1 MKNRFF
7 TGQTLFQQLYHMRKL
22 FAKIHLWLSIPL
34 GIFIS
39 IICFTGAILVF
50 EQEIT
55 QALNPNLYRV
65 NVVSG
70 NTPLSPSQLAD
81 AISRQVPDSLQL
93 TSLQFAQDPKKPVW
107 ASFKNAGRKTLSVN
121 PYTGEVNGWSKSYP
135 FFQEVRKLHRWLLD
149 APAKKGEKSVGK
161 VIIGITTLLMV
172 VILISGLVIW
182 IPRTSKALKNRLCI
196 SCTKGWRR
204 FWYDSHVATGIYTL
218 VFLLIMALTGLTWS
232 FGWYRTAAYS
242 LFGATPQA
250 TESEH
255 GSTGKPHNMASAS
268 QRSHQNPGR
277 QTDIDHRTSPHRK
290 DTGKSENHP
299 KGQQRLYRTW
309 DQVLANL
316 QQTYPVYTSIKLKQ
330 GSAQIVTSPEGS
342 LRKSDTARF
351 QNEDGV
357 ITGITTSGQAPASQK
372 MKGYFYSFHTGT
384 WGGIWTK
391 ILYCLAAFLGGILPL
406 SGYYLWYKKKKGS
419 PSRRN
424 IR

>member
-1 MKNRFF
+1 
-7 TGQTLFQQLYHMRKL
+7 MRKF

-39 IICFTGAILVF
+39 IICLTGAILVF

-55 QALNPNLYRV
+55 QALNPHLYRV
-65 NVVSG
+65 ETASG
-70 NTPLSPSQLAD
+70 NTPLSPSQLAE

-93 TSLQFAQDPKKPVW
+93 TSLQFARDPEKPVW
-107 ASFKNAGRKTLSVN
+107 AGFKNAGRKTLSVN
-121 PYTGEVNGWSKSYP
+121 PYTGEVNGWSKNYP

-149 APAKKGEKSVGK
+149 APAKKGDSSVGK
-161 VIIGITTLLMV
+161 FMVGITTLLMV
-172 VILISGLVIW
+172 VILLSGLVIW
-182 IPRTSKALKNRLCI
+182 IPRTTKALKNRLKI

-218 VFLLIMALTGLTWS
+218 IFLLVMALTGLTWS

-242 LFGATPQA
+242 LFGSTPQA
-250 TESEH
+250 TETGH
-255 GSTGKPHNMASAS
+255 GNSSKQGKTASTL
-268 QRSHQNPGR
+268 HQDKTNRDKRPS
-277 QTDIDHRTSPHRK
+277 TD
-290 DTGKSENHP
+290 KSENHA
-299 KGQQRLYRTW
+299 KGQQRLHQAW
-309 DQVLANL
+309 DQVLPRL
-316 QQTYPVYTSIKLKQ
+316 QQTYPVYTSIKLEQ

-342 LRKSDTARF
+342 MRKSDTARF
-351 QNEDGV
+351 QNEDGT
-357 ITGITTSGQAPASQK
+357 ITGITTSDQIPASQK

-419 PSRRN
+419 SSRRKA
-424 IR
+424 